1 MVQIYIKFTDNN
13 YYLLDVE
20 DSEVI
25 NFKNI
30 VKDLNDIT
38 KIFSPFTQSFNIQ
51 ATDKNKRLLGFI
63 GNEKIQRV
71 SNDGKFD
78 CLIYVSGFLFQ
89 SGKLSFEETNYNYNN
104 QDKIKTNFASNLT
117 GLTDKLGDTTI
128 QELFQDALGA
138 YDDKLRIEWNQ
149 STLPSRMQST
159 TSVTLNNGIEVKHNV
174 PFISNNRVWNTDQ
187 SIDNITYN
195 IARNNVSNNS
205 IELDEVR
212 PAVNYMAIMQHLL
225 IKIGVPI
232 VCPLFNSSELKDLMV
247 LCTSESL
254 VTPNDAGYLIKPF
267 GNISYVVTQII
278 GASNS
283 IPARLLLTGGG
294 SSGVFKIKRN
304 SINNYPNS
312 WNSKMVVRIR
322 FVNLVSLQGA
332 NTNIKVSLVNAINNS
347 VIDSQDTT
355 TYEYYFEIYD
365 NTSTGQ
371 TMLDG
376 NGELYFKF
384 VVQPNTLVSWDAIEF
399 YTSQVSQGIGLKQ
412 FETFSTNNTSSA
424 NFGGN
429 KINLISAL
437 PKIKAKDFLASF
449 FKMYNIQ
456 VINTGLQD
464 GSMHWVT
471 SQNINEVNKSYS
483 KRIVDYTQFVDTQTI
498 VKKRGNQYNQY
509 VFKHINSKYY
519 DSLYGDGTRF
529 GQLTYPPIA
538 PDKPT
543 KFEVATE
550 YSIIKQNQLFNHPS
564 GVKTALAFSR
574 EGITIGSNGGLLY
587 TPIYEEFT
595 LLYTKVII
603 LGSNTIGVKLTDGQN
618 SAVSQLLEP
627 TFKHPT
633 TGKTLAFGAE
643 GIDTDDLYLNYY
655 SDFIELLLNPN
666 VYKSEFDVNLPA
678 NEIFLNFS
686 NQNQGESNIPTGFR
700 PQNDIIIGEQR
711 YALVESLVNLT
722 TGKGKLTL
730 LNY

>member
-13 YYLLDVE
+13 YYLLDIE
-20 DSEVI
+20 ESEVI

-71 SNDGKFD
+71 NNDGKFD

-89 SGKLSFEETNYNYNN
+89 SGKLSFEETNYNYKQ

-117 GLTDKLGDTTI
+117 GLTDKLGDITI

-138 YDDKLRIEWNQ
+138 YDDKLRIDWNQ
-149 STLPSRMQST
+149 STLPNKMQST

-174 PFISNNRVWNTDQ
+174 PFISNKRVWNTDQ

-247 LCTSESL
+247 LCTSEKL
-254 VTPNDAGYLIKPF
+254 VTPNDAGYLLQPF
-267 GNISYVVTQII
+267 SALQFTKSGFYNVPRWLI
-278 GASNS
+278 
-283 IPARLLLTGGG
+283 TGGG
-294 SSGVFKIKRN
+294 ASGVFKAKRN
-304 SINNYPNS
+304 TIDDYPNS
-312 WNSKMVVRIR
+312 WEGGGFKVGLD
-322 FVNLVSLQGA
+322 FVALSSLQGVG
-332 NTNIKVSLVNAINNS
+332 TSIKVTLVNALNNAI
-347 VIDSQDTT
+347 IDSQDIT
-355 TYEYYFEIYD
+355 TYQYEFTIID
-365 NTSTGQ
+365 NANQ

-384 VVQPNTLVSWDAIEF
+384 IIQPNTLLSWSMIEF
-399 YTSQVSQGIGLKQ
+399 KTHQRLLIGFTTS
-412 FETFSTNNTSSA
+412 FFSSSFNNTSSA
-424 NFGGN
+424 DFGGN

-437 PKIKAKDFLASF
+437 PKMKAKDFLSSF

-471 SQNINEVNKSYS
+471 PKNIKEVNKAYS

-498 VKKRGNQYNQY
+498 VKKRGNEYNQY
-509 VFKHINSKYY
+509 VFKHVNSKYY
-519 DSLYGDGTRF
+519 DAIYGNGTRF
-529 GQLTYPPIA
+529 GELTYPTIA
-538 PDKPT
+538 PNKPT

-666 VYKSEFDVNLPA
+666 VYKSEFDINLPA

-686 NQNQGESNIPTGFR
+686 NQNQGENNIPTGFR

-711 YALVESLVNLT
+711 YTLVESLVNLT